1 MQIQCPRT
9 STSLAQIKDT
19 PPDLA
24 LLFRYYR
31 LRAETAANRRIYS
44 KTHNQVLAI
53 CNLYYSHAESLTKE
67 VQRLRQ
73 LIRIN
78 TRGTPDRIGQDA
90 ITNDAYL
97 SSTTQQLYNANS
109 HLLKTAWRM
118 VRRKLHPDVNSGG
131 ASESELFKMAKNA
144 YEMRDITYLQ
154 ELWLML
160 DSRDGL
166 HWCCTSGVRHFEQE
180 VTRPSMSLSI
190 LKTTD
195 EFKIMQA
202 HASGH
207 PEKAELLAVDSL
219 HLQLRK
225 LHWELHHILVK
236 STITD

>member
-1 MQIQCPRT
+1 MQIQSQTCT
-9 STSLAQIKDT
+9 ALALIKDT
-19 PPDLA
+19 PPDLG
-24 LLFRYYR
+24 LLFRYHTLKSLTAERRR
-31 LRAETAANRRIYS
+31 LYS
-44 KTHNQVLAI
+44 KTYNQVLAI
-53 CNLYYSHAESLTKE
+53 CNLYYSRHESLTKE
-67 VQRLRQ
+67 IKRLRH

-78 TRGTPDRIGQDA
+78 TRGMPDIIGQDA

-109 HLLKTAWRM
+109 HLLKTAWKM
-118 VRRKLHPDVNSGG
+118 VRRKLHPDVNSG
-131 ASESELFKMAKNA
+131 EVTELFKLAKNA
-144 YEMRDITYLQ
+144 YEIRDFTYLQ

-160 DSRDGL
+160 DAKDGL
-166 HWCCTSGVRHFEQE
+166 HWCCSAGVRYFEQE

-225 LHWELHHILVK
+225 LHWELHNLLVK
-236 STITD
+236 PKTTA